1 MLPDMNKRAFTL
13 GLASAFALGG
23 LLAGCGTQPI
33 SRSVP
38 VAETSGGDDPPA
50 APRELRAAWVSTVA
64 NIDWPS
70 KPGLSSAKQQQEAI
84 AILDRAK
91 SLNLNAIV
99 LQVRPSADAIY
110 PSKLEPWTEYLSGVQ
125 GKAPMPAYDPLKFW
139 IDQAHAR
146 GLELHAWFNPYRA
159 RMDAARSQ
167 SAPNHITNTNPDI
180 VKRYG
185 KFMWMD
191 PGEPAAVKQTMDVIL
206 DVVRRY
212 DIDGVHID
220 DYFYPYPIEATPAVA
235 GNAAALD
242 GRAAKAELD
251 FPDDPAWQRYL
262 KSGGTLARADWRRDN
277 VNRLIEAMYKG
288 IHAEKSWVR
297 FGISPFG
304 LGRPDRRPPGIVGFS
319 QYDKLYA
326 DAELWLQEGW
336 LDYFVPQ
343 LYWPIKPPGQAYDVL
358 LDYWIGQNPLGRH
371 IWPGLFTSRI
381 GAPTRDY
388 EPDEVLQQVSVTRSR
403 PLATGHIH
411 FSMVALM
418 QNRKG
423 ISDQLRA
430 TRYTGQAL
438 VPATPWLGSA
448 RPGTP
453 AIKATRGARSVD
465 LSLKAGKGNALY
477 AIWARHGNEWRFAV
491 APATRATWTVS
502 DDERLGPAEIV
513 VVSAVDRLGNEGE
526 RVRVW
531 SKP

>member
-1 MLPDMNKRAFTL
+1 
-13 GLASAFALGG
+13 
-23 LLAGCGTQPI
+23 
-33 SRSVP
+33 
-38 VAETSGGDDPPA
+38 
-50 APRELRAAWVSTVA
+50 
-64 NIDWPS
+64 
-70 KPGLSSAKQQQEAI
+70 
-84 AILDRAK
+84 
-91 SLNLNAIV
+91 
-99 LQVRPSADAIY
+99 
-110 PSKLEPWTEYLSGVQ
+110 
-125 GKAPMPAYDPLKFW
+125 
-139 IDQAHAR
+139 
-146 GLELHAWFNPYRA
+146 
-159 RMDAARSQ
+159 
-167 SAPNHITNTNPDI
+167 
-180 VKRYG
+180 
-185 KFMWMD
+185 
-191 PGEPAAVKQTMDVIL
+191 
-206 DVVRRY
+206 
-212 DIDGVHID
+212 
-220 DYFYPYPIEATPAVA
+220 VA

-262 KSGGTLARADWRRDN
+262 KSGGTLVRADWRRDN
-277 VNRLIEAMYKG
+277 VNRLIESMHKG
-288 IHAEKSWVR
+288 IKAEKSWVR

-326 DAELWLQEGW
+326 DAELWLEKGW

-358 LDYWIGQNPLGRH
+358 LDYWIAQNPKGRH

-388 EPDEVLQQVSVTRSR
+388 QPDEVLQQVSVTRSR
-403 PLATGHIH
+403 PQATGHIH

-423 ISDQLRA
+423 IADQLRA

-438 VPATPWLGSA
+438 VPATPWLGSE

-453 AIKATRGARSVD
+453 RVEASRRANSVE
-465 LSLKAGKGNALY
+465 LKLKAGKANALY
-477 AIWARHGNEWRFAV
+477 AIWARHGGQWRFAV
-491 APATRATWTVS
+491 APAARMDWSIA
-502 DDERLGPAEIV
+502 DDAKLGPAEIV